1 MGKSI
6 KSSEQF
12 SEMFKEVQKAGS
24 QQFTG
29 YARKLYREDTYK
41 KTVGQVRTS
50 RGGGVWGT
58 DGLGGG
64 DRRECIQKRQNFQPG
79 FPTDDAS
86 SSASSSPPYR
96 PSPHNTFSPHPLPFR
111 S

>member
-50 RGGGVWGT
+50 RGGG
-58 DGLGGG
+58 
-64 DRRECIQKRQNFQPG
+64 I
-79 FPTDDAS
+79 
-86 SSASSSPPYR
+86 
-96 PSPHNTFSPHPLPFR
+96 
-111 S
+111 